1 MSTPIIPWMGGKR
14 RLADRL
20 IPLFPPHE
28 CYVEV
33 FAGGAALYFMRPQ
46 AAPVEVLNDIN
57 GDLVTLYR
65 VVQNHLEEFVRQF
78 KWALS
83 SRQVFEWQKMTR
95 PETLT
100 DIQRAAR
107 FFYLQH
113 HAFAGKVTGQTFG
126 TATTG
131 PAINLLRIE
140 ENLSAAWQRLS
151 GTYVENLPWLDCAER
166 YDRPHTFHYMDP
178 PYWQTAGYG
187 VDFPFENYERMADF
201 MRRCKGKV
209 MVSINDHP
217 DIRRV
222 FAGFHFETVDIRY
235 SNTNQRQG
243 KAEVSGELVVMN
255 WEPAALGGLMILDTG
270 LICLLCDF
278 GRALLWSRKRRTKPM
293 ETADQYM
300 SVSPS
305 EVLAA
310 VARGEVDLN
319 ELARVVLAGR
329 GLDQQARWVGF
340 KEAARLQEHGY

>member
-1 MSTPIIPWMGGKR
+1 
-14 RLADRL
+14 
-20 IPLFPPHE
+20 
-28 CYVEV
+28 
-33 FAGGAALYFMRPQ
+33 MRPQ
-46 AAPVEVLNDIN
+46 ASPVEVLNNIN

-95 PETLT
+95 PDTLT

-166 YDRPHTFHYMDP
+166 YDRAHTFHYMDP
-178 PYWQTAGYG
+178 PYWQPAGYG

-222 FAGFHFETVDIRY
+222 FEGFTLRWWTFATTFRTSGRRRLSSTV
-235 SNTNQRQG
+235 S
-243 KAEVSGELVVMN
+243 L
-255 WEPAALGGLMILDTG
+255 
-270 LICLLCDF
+270 
-278 GRALLWSRKRRTKPM
+278 
-293 ETADQYM
+293 
-300 SVSPS
+300 
-305 EVLAA
+305 
-310 VARGEVDLN
+310 
-319 ELARVVLAGR
+319 
-329 GLDQQARWVGF
+329 
-340 KEAARLQEHGY
+340 